1 YDVYLSFCDEDA
13 GPFVSRLYTALSSED
28 GIVVFWDNDRLGSGE
43 IPASMLNFI
52 GHCQIAI
59 IVFSINYA
67 NSRRCLQELEKIT
80 ECCRTS
86 DLIVLPVFYDGIYPS
101 NGSLKSGMF
110 GEAFHD
116 FVDRISK
123 EEDKFMGWVAGIS
136 KAYKYSGPRYFL
148 VIDIYSSKGEVV
160 LTYLYTQQP
169 GNLSNVGLQ
178 THSTPTLTPSVVL
191 GPTPTIAVL
200 NPALVPC

>member
-1 YDVYLSFCDEDA
+1 MASFTANPYRKSYDVYLSFCDEDT

-28 GIVVFWDNDRLGSGE
+28 GIIVFWDNDRLGSGE
-43 IPASMLNFI
+43 IPTSMLSVI

-80 ECCRTS
+80 KCSRTS
-86 DLIVLPVFYDGIYPS
+86 NLIVLPVFYDGVHPS

-116 FVDRISK
+116 FVDRIS
-123 EEDKFMGWVAGIS
+123 EEDDKFMDWVAGIS

-148 VIDIYSSKGEVV
+148 VIDIYR
-160 LTYLYTQQP
+160 
-169 GNLSNVGLQ
+169 
-178 THSTPTLTPSVVL
+178 
-191 GPTPTIAVL
+191 
-200 NPALVPC
+200 